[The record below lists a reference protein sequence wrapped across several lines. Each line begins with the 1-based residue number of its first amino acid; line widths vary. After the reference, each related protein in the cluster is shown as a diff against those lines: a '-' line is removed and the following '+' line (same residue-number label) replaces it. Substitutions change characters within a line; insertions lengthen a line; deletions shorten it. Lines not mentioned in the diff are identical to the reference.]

1 MIKRTFLMRGKERH
15 EFMVYFERIGGIPSD
30 LPDGAIIFKGG
41 PWTARIGPQTV
52 YMLRTIPF
60 PEVEV
65 TIEAEDEVFEALLK
79 DYRIMF
85 LTAGG

>member
-1 MIKRTFLMRGKERH
+1 MIRRTFLMRGKERH
-15 EFMVYFERIGGIPSD
+15 EFTEYFGRIGGIPSEVS
-30 LPDGAIIFKGG
+30 DGTIIFKGDA
-41 PWTARIGPQTV
+41 WAAKISPQNV
-52 YMLRTIPF
+52 YMLRTIRF

-79 DYRIMF
+79 DYRIKF